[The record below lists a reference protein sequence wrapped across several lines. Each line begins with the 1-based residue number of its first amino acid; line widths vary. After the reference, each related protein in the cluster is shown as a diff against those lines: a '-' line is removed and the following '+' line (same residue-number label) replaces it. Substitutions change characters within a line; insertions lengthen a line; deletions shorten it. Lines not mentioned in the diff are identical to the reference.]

1 MQVGREIVLDTETT
15 GLWVNQGHRM
25 IEVACIELEESKPTG
40 RLFHRYIYPKL
51 GFMPASAFEI
61 HGISIGFLRRF
72 PPFEFIADD
81 LLEFIGSSPLIMH
94 NASFDLGF
102 LNAEL
107 EYAGRPKLSLPYVDT
122 LGMARSKFPG
132 AAASLDALCRR
143 FDIDLAIRAKH
154 GAMIDCG
161 LLARVYFELTGG
173 RQPDFVLPQ
182 PMLLGLS
189 AEPGPTGPRREPRKH
204 PPLSQDEE
212 ANFAATL
219 AKIKEPIW
227 NGSIAPPPPETIPVR
242 TYKGFEI
249 PDDEIPF

>member
-1 MQVGREIVLDTETT
+1 MQAGREIILDTETT
-15 GLWVNQGHRM
+15 GLWVNQGHRL
-25 IEVACIELEESKPTG
+25 IEIACIELENSKPTG

-51 GFMPASAFEI
+51 SFMPASAFEI

-72 PPFEFIADD
+72 PPFEFVAEA
-81 LLEFIGSSPLIMH
+81 LLEFIGSASLIVH

-102 LNAEL
+102 VNAEL
-107 EYAGRPKLSLPYVDT
+107 SYAGRPPIAVPYVDT

-143 FDIDLAIRAKH
+143 FDIDLSVRAKH

-182 PMLLGLS
+182 SRLLGLD
-189 AEPGPTGPRREPRKH
+189 AEPGPAGPLRPPRMH
-204 PPLSQDEE
+204 PPLTAQEE
-212 ANFAATL
+212 ANFAETL
-219 AKIKEPIW
+219 ARIKEPIW
-227 NGSIAPPPPETIPVR
+227 NGAIGDLPPEPPPVR
-242 TYKGFEI
+242 NYKGFEL